1 MLRFLALAT
10 GILILAAGLA
20 AQNSPTRYREYTS
33 APVRLD
39 SVERTAFRLLNRMRI
54 ENGLTALAWNDRVAE
69 IARLHSRNMAELKF
83 FAHRGKDRK
92 MVSDRADDAN
102 LGGWESIGENIA
114 FNRGYGD
121 PIARAVEN
129 WLSSPSHR
137 QNLFSNNWKESAI
150 GVAVASDGSYYFTQV
165 FLKR

>member
-10 GILILAAGLA
+10 SILVLAASLA
-20 AQNSPTRYREYTS
+20 AQGSSTRYSEYTS

-39 SVERTAFRLLNRMRI
+39 SVERTAFNLLNRKRI
-54 ENGLTALAWNDRVAE
+54 ENGLASLAWSDGVAQ

-83 FAHRGKDRK
+83 FSHRGKDHK

-114 FNRGYGD
+114 FNRGFGD
-121 PIARAVEN
+121 PIARAIDN

-137 QNLFSNNWKESAI
+137 QNLLSSNWKESAI